1 MKKLKLNNNDLFIYE
16 NEIRPYLPKSIF
28 DAHSHI
34 LKTKFHN
41 YYDNS
46 NPFYYNVDMKDLQ
59 DSWRILFPDSH
70 VNGLVMGMPVYNCD
84 LKLENN
90 YVAQSVTNDMNRFS
104 IMTDPRMSY
113 KDLEQTIQRMQP
125 AGLKPYLI
133 HALVEDKQNA
143 RITDFITEEQLE
155 LADKYKLTVTLH
167 VSKPRG
173 MADTEN
179 LEDISRLIK
188 EYPNCQFIL
197 AHCGRCFIRLNMTD
211 ALDKLPVAENL
222 WLDTS
227 AVCDS
232 GVFLELFSRY
242 DISRIL
248 FGTDLVNPTAFR
260 GNYVRLGLSWHAIT
274 PDMIKQQANVLES
287 KATFAVYENLSAL
300 FFAVSYTKLSEID
313 INRIFY
319 ENAKKLF
326 QLQ

>member
-1 MKKLKLNNNDLFIYE
+1 MM
-16 NEIRPYLPKSIF
+16 IF
-28 DAHSHI
+28 
-34 LKTKFHN
+34 
-41 YYDNS
+41 
-46 NPFYYNVDMKDLQ
+46 
-59 DSWRILFPDSH
+59 LFPDSH

-84 LKLENN
+84 INSENN
-90 YVAQSVTNDMNRFS
+90 YVAQSITDDMNRFS

-113 KDLEQTIQRMQP
+113 KELEQMIQRMKP
-125 AGLKPYLI
+125 IGLKPYLV

-143 RITDFITEEQLE
+143 RITDFITEEQFE

-197 AHCGRCFIRLNMTD
+197 AHCGRCFIHPNMSD
-211 ALDKLPVAENL
+211 ALDQLPVAENL
-222 WLDTS
+222 WIDTS

-248 FGTDLVNPTAFR
+248 FGTDLVNATAFR
-260 GNYVRLGLSWHAIT
+260 GSYVRLGLSWHAIT
-274 PDMIKQQANVLES
+274 SEMTNRVNGLES
-287 KATFAVYENLSAL
+287 KATIAVYENLSAL
-300 FFAVSYTKLSEID
+300 FFAASHTNIGEKG
-313 INRIFY
+313 INKIFY
-319 ENAKKLF
+319 ENAAKLF
-326 QLQ
+326 KLH